1 VKSVKFNLEATT
13 YHGIGFKSR
22 SHQQIKLIK
31 RQIDLAENQ
40 VLNNLGKI
48 STTNFAHGK
57 FSKPI
62 RSQTLSTVNRFHRR
76 KMIKPHQ
83 LNYTRLRGIQKIV
96 FNNACSCK
104 DSQCNLI
111 VDMSQLLKLQELQSV
126 EDHFIVLSLE
136 VNGVI
141 LNALIDSGASFNYI
155 SVKALEHVNLDD
167 EALEFD
173 KTPHRVQVANK
184 TVLSSVGNAKL
195 DINLEDNTFN
205 TKFTVMESL
214 SFDVILGM
222 QFLKE
227 NRVVIDAEE
236 GSILF
241 KDFTPNL
248 KVTLN
253 DTIEIPA
260 HSSIF
265 VSASIPEPINQTFI
279 LNNSPYLGLK
289 YGVYGAQG
297 LVNPSNT
304 ELTVFLSNL
313 TDTPKIVV
321 AQTCIGFLSPQ
332 DNYSIVEDH
341 SLNGFFNDTCDQKTF
356 GDKRIVVTETS
367 SNHVD
372 RRIVIDDTQD
382 KANSIELDK
391 DKTSNEINFDVFIKS
406 LDINNDILSDDQ
418 SDQVMSVI
426 RDYMD
431 IFASKKPGATNL
443 VTHHI
448 DVGMNKPVNQ
458 MPYRVSPKERRI
470 IESEIERMLDE
481 DIIEPSNSPWAS
493 PVVLVSKKDGSVRF
507 CVDYRKVNLL
517 TTRDVYPLPRTDDCL
532 AALSGG
538 RFFSTLDLTAGYNQL
553 PMDPLS
559 KDKTAFIS
567 IAGLYQFK
575 VLPFGLTNAPAT
587 FQRFM
592 DAVLAGLKWK
602 NLLCYMDDICV
613 FSTTFENHLDDL
625 KSVFMRLR
633 EAKLKLKPS
642 KCHLFQKEIKFLG
655 HLITDKGILPDP
667 NKIKAIMEIKI
678 PDNITKLQ
686 SFLGIVGYYR
696 KFVPNF
702 ATLCK
707 GLYELTRI
715 GINYVWT
722 QAHNDAVNTLKTI
735 LSSQP
740 ILAHPNFDHSF
751 VIHTDASLTGLGAV
765 LSQVINGQ
773 EFVIQYISRVL
784 QPPEKVW
791 AVREIEALAIKW
803 ACEVFRPFVIGSHFI
818 LETDHHSLTWLMKA
832 TAPARLVRWALA
844 LSEFDFEIRYRQGK
858 FNQNADALSRL
869 ACEEMSLDAPDR
881 LEDIL
886 NTIQKSMLEQI
897 NISNEE
903 LIFQQRNDPAWQD
916 IIENCLE
923 NNQYH
928 EFVIEND
935 ILYKIDRISNHF
947 LLVIPYTLIEKLLT
961 LYHNSH
967 LIIHVA
973 QLRLYNLVRTRFY
986 WNGMHQDVCDWV
998 ASCKNCFA
1006 HKTNQPLSQGKLI
1019 PIISN
1024 RPFQL
1029 VCVDILGPLKN
1040 SKNGFKYVLVCI
1052 DHFTS
1057 WVEAAPMK
1065 TITAKEVIEVFFKL
1079 IISRHSCPETILTDQ
1094 GRQLVGNVF
1103 QGLCD
1108 LFNIEKRQVSAWH
1121 QQANGKVEKFMK
1133 FLTDT
1138 MAIILKRDQS
1148 NWDDLI
1154 ENVLFTY
1161 RVSYNRTLRDNP
1173 FYLIYGRDPILPQDL
1188 FMPVKSSNQRQITA
1202 GDIVEYKMKLL
1213 KDLHATY
1220 GKLNQDKAK
1229 ERDVYK
1235 NYYDKSHKDVSFD
1248 VGEQVMLFTP
1258 RSEIGLTKKFLS
1270 RWTGPYKV
1278 LAKVNPV
1285 NYRLEAL
1292 PHVVHVQ
1299 RLRRYRPWVRRLTK
1313 TNFMKLL

>member
-1 VKSVKFNLEATT
+1 MKSIET
-13 YHGIGFKSR
+13 
-22 SHQQIKLIK
+22 QIKA
-31 RQIDLAENQ
+31 AETQ
-40 VLNNLGKI
+40 VLDNLGKI
-48 STTNFAHGK
+48 ATSKAPHGLW
-57 FSKPI
+57 SKPL
-62 RSQTLSTVNRFHRR
+62 RLKSVSETNRFHRR
-76 KMIKPHQ
+76 KVIKPHQ
-83 LNYTRLRGIQKIV
+83 LNYTRLRGIKRKV
-96 FNNACSCK
+96 FNNTCSCK
-104 DSQCNLI
+104 NSECNLI
-111 VDMSQLLKLQELQSV
+111 VDMSQLLKLQELKSI
-126 EDHFIVLSLE
+126 EDNFIVLPLE

-141 LNALIDSGASFNYI
+141 LNALVDSGASFNYI
-155 SVKALEHVNLDD
+155 SEKSLKHVNLPQLD
-167 EALEFD
+167 FD
-173 KTPHRVQVANK
+173 KTSHRVQVANK
-184 TVLSSVGNAKL
+184 TVLKSIGSVHL
-195 DINLEDNTFN
+195 DINLEENTFD
-205 TKFTVMESL
+205 TKFTVMETL

-222 QFLKE
+222 SFLKQ

-236 GSILF
+236 GTINF
-241 KDFTPNL
+241 KDDI
-248 KVTLN
+248 KDEQAKLN
-253 DTIEIPA
+253 NTIEIPG
-260 HSSIF
+260 HSSVF
-265 VSASIPEPINQTFI
+265 VSASVPETLSGLHI
-279 LNNSPYLGLK
+279 LNNSPHLGLK

-297 LVNPSNT
+297 LVDISDSHISI
-304 ELTVFLSNL
+304 FLSNL
-313 TDTPKIVV
+313 TDTSKTIM
-321 AQTCIGFLSPQ
+321 AQTCIGFLSPYH
-332 DNYSIVEDH
+332 NYNIVEDH
-341 SLNGFFNDTCDQKTF
+341 SLNGFFNDDEDEQ
-356 GDKRIVVTETS
+356 DKRIIINDS
-367 SNHVD
+367 ASKID
-372 RRIVIDDTQD
+372 DKRIVIDDSNLDQASVLQSD
-382 KANSIELDK
+382 QIE
-391 DKTSNEINFDVFIKS
+391 TSNDLCFDDFIKS
-406 LDINNDILSDDQ
+406 LDINNETLSNKQVEQVQ
-418 SDQVMSVI
+418 SLLKDHIDV
-426 RDYMD
+426 
-431 IFASKKPGATNL
+431 FASKKPGATNL

-448 DVGMNKPVNQ
+448 DVGTNKPINQ
-458 MPYRVSPKERRI
+458 MPYRVSPKERKI

-481 DIIEPSNSPWAS
+481 EIIEPSNSPWAS

-517 TTRDVYPLPRTDDCL
+517 TTRDVYPLPRIDDCL

-553 PMDPLS
+553 PMDPMS

-567 IAGLYQFK
+567 IAGLYQYK
-575 VLPFGLTNAPAT
+575 VMPFGLTNSPAT

-602 NLLCYMDDICV
+602 SLLCYMDDICV
-613 FSTTFENHLDDL
+613 FSTSFENHIDDL
-625 KSVFMRLR
+625 KSVFLRLR
-633 EAKLKLKPS
+633 DAKLKLKPS
-642 KCHLFQKEIKFLG
+642 KCHLFQREIKFLG

-678 PDNITKLQ
+678 PDNVTKLQ

-702 ATLCK
+702 ATLCQC
-707 GLYELTRI
+707 LYELTRI
-715 GINYVWT
+715 GTDFVWT
-722 QAHNDAVNTLKTI
+722 QAHTNAVNMLKKI

-740 ILAHPNFDHSF
+740 ILAHPNFDYPF
-751 VIHTDASLTGLGAV
+751 VVHTDAALTGLGAV
-765 LSQVINGQ
+765 LSQVIDNN
-773 EFVIQYISRVL
+773 EYVIQYISRVL

-886 NTIQKSMLEQI
+886 GTIQSSMLDKI

-916 IIENCLE
+916 IIGKCVESDPDTS
-923 NNQYH
+923 YS

-935 ILYKIDRISNHF
+935 VLYKIDRTSGHY
-947 LLVIPYTLIEKLLT
+947 LLVIPYTLIEKLLA
-961 LYHNSH
+961 LYHDSH
-967 LIIHVA
+967 LVIHLA

-986 WNGMHQDVCDWV
+986 WNGMHKDVNDWV
-998 ASCKNCFA
+998 ASCTKCFT
-1006 HKTNQPLSQGKLI
+1006 HKANQPLSQGKLI

-1029 VCVDILGPLKN
+1029 VCVDILGPFKN
-1040 SKNGFKYVLVCI
+1040 SKNGFKYMLVCI

-1161 RVSYNRTLRDNP
+1161 RVSYNRTLKDNP

-1188 FMPVKSSNQRQITA
+1188 FIPVKSSNQRRITA
-1202 GDIVEYKMKLL
+1202 DDIVEYKMKLL

-1235 NYYDKSHKDVSFD
+1235 NYYDKSHKDVSFN

-1270 RWTGPYKV
+1270 RWTGPFRV
-1278 LAKVNPV
+1278 LAKINPV
-1285 NYRLEAL
+1285 NYRLESS

-1299 RLRRYRPWVRRLTK
+1299 QLRRYRPWGRCLSK
-1313 TNFMKLL
+1313 ANFMRML